1 MSDRE
6 RSTKSG
12 NHGLLPFS
20 EYPTPEKNKSSLPPL
35 AAEPPEFVRDGPST
49 DDAELVPLPTQALL
63 LRTLSC

>member
-6 RSTKSG
+6 RSGKSG

-20 EYPTPEKNKSSLPPL
+20 ECPTPENKSSLPSL

-49 DDAELVPLPTQALL
+49 DDAELVLLPTLALL

>member
-6 RSTKSG
+6 RSGKSG

-20 EYPTPEKNKSSLPPL
+20 ECPTPENKSSLPSL